1 MPKQIPLYS
10 CRKLLGSTALVGDL
24 KMAFKNIIEDTR
36 RMNEKMIA
44 MGQSIDIQKMPRPKS
59 NTTYRSSPAMMSAS
73 GSDAEHLLYPKN
85 FKASTVR
92 NNTEPLNNSTK
103 EMIEEVE
110 EQTEKKV
117 QDKPKII
124 GDDDIIR
131 PRSRQVTDDRH
142 CNIIKN
148 VVVESQ
154 NGVYSHAT
162 WKECRYMKEEGGRVF
177 CREYLSWCGKE
188 KCQRARR

>member
-1 MPKQIPLYS
+1 
-10 CRKLLGSTALVGDL
+10 
-24 KMAFKNIIEDTR
+24 MAFKSIIEDTR
-36 RMNEKMIA
+36 KMNEKMIA
-44 MGQSIDIQKMPRPKS
+44 MGQSIDIQKMPRMKNNNS
-59 NTTYRSSPAMMSAS
+59 YKSSPQMMNTN
-73 GSDAEHLLYPKN
+73 GNDIEHSLYPKN
-85 FKASTVR
+85 FKTNNVR

-117 QDKPKII
+117 QEKPKII
-124 GDDDIIR
+124 GDEDIIR
-131 PRSRQVTDDRH
+131 PRTRQTTDERH

-154 NGVYSHAT
+154 NGIYSPAT

-188 KCQRARR
+188 KCGRARR